1 MSNSPHFV
9 QLKLKVGPTWGQG
22 PPAKIHRVNQCSEQ
36 FYPSQLKPKVKS
48 IYVFSNSLFH
58 EKGLAGLKFSM
69 VKLLGWKRP
78 PEIEKMKMNDIDGK
92 HYDDSQN

>member
-1 MSNSPHFV
+1 MHV
-9 QLKLKVGPTWGQG
+9 RG
-22 PPAKIHRVNQCSEQ
+22 ISEH
-36 FYPSQLKPKVKS
+36 FYPNLFYKARPALKS
-48 IYVFSNSLFH
+48 ISVFSNTLFH

-78 PEIEKMKMNDIDGK
+78 PEIEKMKMNDIDDK

>member
-1 MSNSPHFV
+1 MHV
-9 QLKLKVGPTWGQG
+9 RG
-22 PPAKIHRVNQCSEQ
+22 ISEH
-36 FYPSQLKPKVKS
+36 FYPNLFYKAKS
-48 IYVFSNSLFH
+48 IYLFSNSLFH

-78 PEIEKMKMNDIDGK
+78 PEIEKMKMNDIDDK